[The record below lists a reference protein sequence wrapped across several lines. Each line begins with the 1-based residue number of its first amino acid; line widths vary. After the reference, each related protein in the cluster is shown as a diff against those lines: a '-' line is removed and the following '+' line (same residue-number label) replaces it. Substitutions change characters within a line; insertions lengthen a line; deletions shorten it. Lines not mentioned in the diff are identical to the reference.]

1 MSDSDDTQELI
12 SSLPH
17 DGFPE
22 PQIGPQNFPNFM
34 QIPEMTPSGDQL
46 GTSVAVSDDSLE
58 IQDLEVN
65 ADEMRETN
73 ERPESARSNRVIY
86 QPTGD
91 ARQTPPSLNRQ
102 EAAAENVT
110 LESEDI
116 SDLIQPLGS
125 ENTGRWMNS
134 VLDRILPDLK
144 SSLDAEY
151 GRERDEMESEHK
163 SRLQTLHA
171 QHHHAQFELYE
182 KNVKAHEQ
190 IQKLEEELEAKN
202 KMIANLSH
210 SALKEKEKP
219 ILARALFHWR
229 LMLQQRKVE
238 QKMAKLMRE
247 INHRHVLRS
256 VFNEWHNLIKEKW
269 KTKVEKVCKERA
281 TEICIKL
288 KDELTGEINRL
299 TQEVKNRDQH
309 IQSIEAKQNNY
320 EENLTKALMR
330 GVCAL
335 NMEAMSVIHSGE
347 SDGISLPV
355 NHPTGSEGNV
365 PMASV
370 RTHPAPSRSNAP
382 PASIRRPSRHETQNV
397 APLAPNNSLAHIPNP
412 SGTPS
417 NPASN
422 VFLNTVNSLEDF
434 SSRKKLSI
442 RNSVEF
448 NGAMAT
454 GTNNLCAQNSKGVLI
469 ERHFGAKVVRTK
481 SPQKPRQ
488 GSEPWRP
495 VGRLTTRE
503 QKRPKTPAVKQHVF
517 SSVKHVD

>member
-12 SSLPH
+12 SSLPQ

-34 QIPEMTPSGDQL
+34 QIPDMTPSGDRL
-46 GTSVAVSDDSLE
+46 GTSVEVSDDSLE
-58 IQDLEVN
+58 IQDLEEN

-73 ERPESARSNRVIY
+73 ERPESARSNRVVY

-91 ARQTPPSLNRQ
+91 ARQTPPPLNRQ
-102 EAAAENVT
+102 EESAENVT

-116 SDLIQPLGS
+116 SELIQPLGT
-125 ENTGRWMNS
+125 EQTGRWVNS

-144 SSLDAEY
+144 TSLDAEY
-151 GRERDEMESEHK
+151 GRERQEMESEHK

-202 KMIANLSH
+202 KMIAKLSH

-269 KTKVEKVCKERA
+269 KSKVEKVCKERA

-347 SDGISLPV
+347 SDGISLPG
-355 NHPTGSEGNV
+355 NLSSGSE
-365 PMASV
+365 PLASV
-370 RTHPAPSRSNAP
+370 PSRPAPSRSNP
-382 PASIRRPSRHETQNV
+382 PAASVRRPSRHDAQNV

-412 SGTPS
+412 SGIPS

-434 SSRKKLSI
+434 STRKKLSI

-448 NGAMAT
+448 NGSMAN
-454 GTNNLCAQNSKGVLI
+454 GTNNLSAQNSNGVLI

-495 VGRLTTRE
+495 VGRLTTRD
-503 QKRPKTPAVKQHVF
+503 QKRQKTTAAKQHVF